1 MLYAIIGHCA
11 NPTAALAR
19 RAEVRPAHLAHV
31 EALQAAGR
39 LIIAGPF
46 PAIDS
51 PEPGPAGY
59 TGLLI
64 IAEFGSLA
72 AAEAW
77 AAADPYVSHGVMDQ
91 VEVKPYIRVLP

>member
-1 MLYAIIGHCA
+1 MLYAIIGHAA

-19 RAEVRPAHLAHV
+19 RAEVRPAHLARV

-59 TGLLI
+59 AGLLI
-64 IAEFGSLA
+64 IAEFRSQ
-72 AAEAW
+72 AW
-77 AAADPYVSHGVMDQ
+77 AADDPYVTEGVVDQ

>member
-1 MLYAIIGHCA
+1 MLYAIIGHAA

-19 RAEVRPAHLAHV
+19 RAEVRPAHLARV

-59 TGLLI
+59 AGLLI
-64 IAEFGSLA
+64 IAEFRSLSA
-72 AAEAW
+72 AQAW
-77 AAADPYVSHGVMDQ
+77 AADDPYVTEGVVDQ